1 MHAFLILKCVF
12 ETLITLPSYTDTDD
26 AVNDSS
32 FSSTAR
38 ISHGL
43 GHRSARLSRA
53 ASKVQKRGEERE
65 EEGREGDLEREGES
79 E

>member
-53 ASKVQKRGEERE
+53 ASKVQRGERE
-65 EEGREGDLEREGES
+65 EEGEEGDLEREGES